1 MTKRIITL
9 LTILG
14 LGTVLTAQETINV
27 TDVAI
32 DKLLEGVRVT
42 IACDGDPNVSS
53 FVTAQPPAVVIDL
66 MGATS
71 RVAAEQLESKYYPVV
86 GVTVK
91 ASEATSGV
99 RVTVKLRELTQHR
112 VTTEKGMV
120 VVDIGTV
127 PVVSMP
133 AAEPLDQFAGKR
145 LTIYVK
151 DAEITDVLRMLA
163 SQFNLN
169 ILTTQDVK
177 SVVTV
182 RLNDVPLR
190 VGLEALV
197 KAAMA
202 NIVEDRRNGI
212 LIVKPLKKEM
222 FGETQTRLF
231 RLDYVEATDIVKVM
245 KRVLSPA
252 GEVLAADRRLAS
264 GGGSERMAYIVVS
277 DIPEALDAAAAFI
290 AEYDRPI
297 PQIMIE
303 AKFVETTQT
312 DEDRFGIQW
321 TLAANA
327 STGPF
332 DSEKDFGVPIVTP
345 RLPEEVPSWL
355 NPGPNLVIGKVSL
368 DRFNASM
375 ELMASRGRSRVIASP
390 KTMTLDNQTA
400 TMTMAT
406 DFPVREISTDPKTG
420 LVITTWRSRS
430 VPVKLEVT
438 PRVTSDGKITM
449 SVKPTVEA
457 ITGYVGPADDQR
469 PVVARRE
476 AATQVT
482 VADGEVAV
490 IGGLLKDEET
500 RNVGKIP
507 LLGDIPLLGHLFKKT
522 SIRHDKSELV
532 IFIIPH
538 IVSSGG

>member
-1 MTKRIITL
+1 MTKRTIAL

-14 LGTVLTAQETINV
+14 LSAVLTAQETINV

-32 DKLLEGVRVT
+32 DKLLDGVRVT

-53 FVTAQPPAVVIDL
+53 FVTAQPPAVVVDL

-71 RVAAEQLESKYYPVV
+71 RVAAEQLESKYYPVA

-99 RVTVKLRELTQHR
+99 RVTIRLRELTEHR
-112 VTTEKGMV
+112 VTTEKGLV
-120 VVDIGTV
+120 VIDVSTV

-133 AAEPLDQFAGKR
+133 AAEPPDQFAGKR

-151 DAEITDVLRMLA
+151 DAEVTDVLRMLA

-182 RLNDVPLR
+182 RLSDVPLR

-197 KAAMA
+197 KAAIA
-202 NIVEDRRNGI
+202 NIVEDRNGI

-245 KRVLSPA
+245 RRVLSPA
-252 GEVLAADRRLAS
+252 GEVIAADRRLAS
-264 GGGSERMAYIVVS
+264 GGGSERTAYIVVS
-277 DIPEALDAAAAFI
+277 DIPEALEAAAAFI

-327 STGPF
+327 SAGPF
-332 DSEKDFGVPIVTP
+332 NSEKDFGVPIVTP

-355 NPGPNLVIGKVSL
+355 NPGPNLVLGKVSL
-368 DRFNASM
+368 DRLNASM
-375 ELMASRGRSRVIASP
+375 EIMASRGRSRVIASP

-400 TMTMAT
+400 TMTTAT
-406 DFPVREISTDPKTG
+406 DFPVREISSDPKTG

-438 PRVTSDGKITM
+438 PRVTSDGRITM
-449 SVKPTVEA
+449 NVKPTVEA

-469 PVVARRE
+469 PVVARRSAE
-476 AATQVT
+476 TQVT

-538 IVSSGG
+538 IVPAGG